1 MKYLKIIRLPN
12 LLLLALMQLTFRYGF
27 LKQQDVPLA
36 LADWQY
42 LLLVLATVL
51 IAAAGYVI
59 NDIFDQDS
67 DAINKPEQAI
77 VGKSITEGRAYN
89 IYVGLNITGVAI
101 GFYLSNVILRPSFAV
116 VFILIAASLYFYAT
130 NLKQT
135 PVLGNIV
142 VAALLALSVLII
154 GVFDLYPATYEANQ
168 KEMGLLFKILLD
180 YALFAFFI
188 NFIREIAKD
197 AQDAKGDYNAGIKT
211 LPILIGAGRTAKLI
225 FALLLVAVVMVFLY
239 INNHLMK
246 NELYPAT
253 IYGMVV
259 VLAPLLY
266 LAVKSWTTKTVQE
279 FHHISLIL
287 KWIIFFGILSIA
299 VITYN
304 IQSNA

>member
-1 MKYLKIIRLPN
+1 MKYLQLIRLPN
-12 LLLLALMQLTFRYGF
+12 LFLLALMQLTFRYGF
-27 LKQQDVPLA
+27 LIHQDVPLA

-42 LLLVLATVL
+42 LLLVLATIL

-59 NDIFDQDS
+59 NDVFDQDS
-67 DAINKPEQAI
+67 DAINKPERAI

-135 PVLGNIV
+135 PVLGNVV

-154 GVFDLYPATYEANQ
+154 GIFDLFPATYEANQ

-180 YALFAFFI
+180 YALFAFLL

-197 AQDAKGDYNAGIKT
+197 AEDSKGDYNVGIKT
-211 LPILIGAGRTAKLI
+211 LSILLGMNRTAKII
-225 FALLLVAVVMVFLY
+225 FGLLLLAVALVFLY
-239 INNHLMK
+239 INTHLM
-246 NELYPAT
+246 NNNLYYAT
-253 IYGMVV
+253 LYGLIL
-259 VLAPLLY
+259 VLGPLLY
-266 LAVKSWTTKTVQE
+266 LAIKSWNSKSVSD
-279 FHHISLIL
+279 FKHISSLL
-287 KWIIFFGILSIA
+287 KWVIFFGILSIA

-304 IQSNA
+304 IKLNA

>member
-1 MKYLKIIRLPN
+1 MKYLQLIRLPN
-12 LLLLALMQLTFRYGF
+12 LFLLALMQLTFRYGF
-27 LKQQDVPLA
+27 LVHQDIPLA

-42 LLLVLATVL
+42 HLLVLATVL

-67 DAINKPEQAI
+67 DAINKPLKAI

-239 INNHLMK
+239 INNHLMN

-253 IYGMVV
+253 IYSMVV

-266 LAVKSWTTKTVQE
+266 LAVKSWTAKTVQE

-287 KWIIFFGILSIA
+287 KWIILFGILSIA

>member
-180 YALFAFFI
+180 YAMFAFFI

-239 INNHLMK
+239 INNHLMN

-253 IYGMVV
+253 IYSMVV

-266 LAVKSWTTKTVQE
+266 LAVKSWTAKTVQQ

>member
-27 LKQQDVPLA
+27 LIHQDIPLA

-42 LLLVLATVL
+42 LLLVLSTVL

-67 DAINKPEQAI
+67 DAINKPEKAI

-116 VFILIAASLYFYAT
+116 VFILIAALLYFYAT

-135 PVLGNIV
+135 PVVGNIV
-142 VAALLALSVLII
+142 VAALLAVSVLII
-154 GVFDLYPATYEANQ
+154 GIFDLFPATYEANQ
-168 KEMGLLFKILLD
+168 KDMGVLFKILLD

-188 NFIREIAKD
+188 NLIREIAKD
-197 AQDAKGDYNAGIKT
+197 AEDAKGDYNVGIKT
-211 LPILIGAGRTAKLI
+211 LPILIGAGRTAKLL
-225 FALLLVAVVMVFLY
+225 FVLLLVAVAFTMLY
-239 INNHLMK
+239 LNNHLMQ
-246 NELYPAT
+246 NELYYAT
-253 IYGMVV
+253 VYGLVMVV
-259 VLAPLLY
+259 APLLY
-266 LAVKSWTTKTVQE
+266 LSLKSWNAKSTAE
-279 FHHISLIL
+279 FHHLSAVM
-287 KWIIFFGILSIA
+287 KWIIFFGVLSIA

-304 IQSNA
+304 IHLNA

>member
-1 MKYLKIIRLPN
+1 MKYLQLIRLPN
-12 LLLLALMQLTFRYGF
+12 LFLLALMQLTFRYGF
-27 LKQQDVPLA
+27 LAQQDIPLA

-51 IAAAGYVI
+51 IAAACYVI

-67 DAINKPEQAI
+67 DAINKPERAT
-77 VGKSITEGRAYN
+77 VGKFITEGRAYN

-116 VFILIAASLYFYAT
+116 VFILIAALLYLYAT

-135 PVLGNIV
+135 PLLGNLV

-154 GVFDLYPATYEANQ
+154 GIFDLYPATYEANQ
-168 KEMGLLFKILLD
+168 KEMGVFFKILLD
-180 YALFAFFI
+180 YAFFAFFI
-188 NFIREIAKD
+188 NLIREIAKD
-197 AQDAKGDYNAGIKT
+197 AEDAKGDYNAGIKT

-225 FALLLVAVVMVFLY
+225 FVLLLIAVVCIVFYL
-239 INNHLMK
+239 NNHLMQ
-246 NELYPAT
+246 NDLYYAT
-253 IYGMVV
+253 FYSLVV
-259 VLAPLLY
+259 VVAPLLY
-266 LAVKSWTTKTVQE
+266 LSVKSWPATTTAD
-279 FHHISLIL
+279 FHHISSVL

-304 IQSNA
+304 IQMNA

>member
-1 MKYLKIIRLPN
+1 MKYLQLIRLPN
-12 LLLLALMQLTFRYGF
+12 LFLLALMQLTFRYGF
-27 LKQQDVPLA
+27 LVHQDIPLA

-42 LLLVLATVL
+42 VLLVLATVL

-67 DAINKPEQAI
+67 DAINKPAKAI

-116 VFILIAASLYFYAT
+116 IFILIAALLYFYAT

-135 PVLGNIV
+135 PVVGNLVI
-142 VAALLALSVLII
+142 AALLALSVLII
-154 GVFDLYPATYEANQ
+154 GVFDLFPATYEANQ
-168 KEMGLLFKILLD
+168 KDMGLLFKILLD

-197 AQDAKGDYNAGIKT
+197 AEDAKGDYNVGIKT
-211 LPILIGAGRTAKLI
+211 LPILLGAGRTAKLI
-225 FALLLVAVVMVFLY
+225 FVLLLVAVAFVSLY
-239 INNHLMK
+239 LNDHLMQ
-246 NELYPAT
+246 NDLYYAT
-253 IYGMVV
+253 IYGLVL

-266 LAVKSWTTKTVQE
+266 LSVKSWNAKSTAD
-279 FHHISLIL
+279 FHHLSFVM

-299 VITYN
+299 VINYN
-304 IQSNA
+304 IHLNA

>member
-1 MKYLKIIRLPN
+1 MKYLQLIRLPN
-12 LLLLALMQLTFRYGF
+12 LFLLALMQLTFRYGF
-27 LKQQDVPLA
+27 LVHQDIPLA

-42 LLLVLATVL
+42 HLLVLATVL

-67 DAINKPEQAI
+67 DAINKPLKAI

-239 INNHLMK
+239 INNHLMN

-253 IYGMVV
+253 IYSMVV

-266 LAVKSWTTKTVQE
+266 LAVKSWTAKTVQE

>member
-1 MKYLKIIRLPN
+1 MKYLQLIRLPN
-12 LLLLALMQLTFRYGF
+12 LFLLALMQLTFRYGF
-27 LKQQDVPLA
+27 LVPQDIPLA

-67 DAINKPEQAI
+67 DAINKPERAI
-77 VGKSITEGRAYN
+77 VGKFITEGRAYN

-116 VFILIAASLYFYAT
+116 VFILIAALLYLYAT

-135 PVLGNIV
+135 PLLGNLV

-154 GVFDLYPATYEANQ
+154 GIFDLYPATYEANQ
-168 KEMGLLFKILLD
+168 KEMGVFFKILLD
-180 YALFAFFI
+180 YAFFAFFI
-188 NFIREIAKD
+188 NLIREIAKD
-197 AQDAKGDYNAGIKT
+197 AEDAKGDYNAGIKT

-225 FALLLVAVVMVFLY
+225 FVLLLIAVVFIVLY
-239 INNHLMK
+239 LNNHLMQ
-246 NELYPAT
+246 NDLYHAT
-253 IYGMVV
+253 IYSLVV
-259 VLAPLLY
+259 VVAPLLY
-266 LAVKSWTTKTVQE
+266 LAVKSWPATTTAD
-279 FHHISLIL
+279 FRHISSVL

-299 VITYN
+299 VITFN
-304 IQSNA
+304 IQMNA

>member
-1 MKYLKIIRLPN
+1 MKYLQLIRLPN
-12 LLLLALMQLTFRYGF
+12 LFLLALMQLTFRYGF
-27 LKQQDVPLA
+27 LAQQDIPLA

-67 DAINKPEQAI
+67 DAINKPERAI
-77 VGKSITEGRAYN
+77 VGKFITEGRAYN

-116 VFILIAASLYFYAT
+116 VFILIAALLYLYAT

-135 PVLGNIV
+135 PLLGNLV

-154 GVFDLYPATYEANQ
+154 GIFDLDPATYEANQ
-168 KEMGLLFKILLD
+168 KEMGVFFKILLD

-188 NFIREIAKD
+188 NLIREIAKD
-197 AQDAKGDYNAGIKT
+197 AEDAKGDYNAGIKT

-225 FALLLVAVVMVFLY
+225 FVLLLIAVVFIVFYL
-239 INNHLMK
+239 NNHLMQ
-246 NELYPAT
+246 NDLYYAT
-253 IYGMVV
+253 IYGLVV
-259 VLAPLLY
+259 VIAPLLY
-266 LAVKSWTTKTVQE
+266 LSVKSWHAKTTADFQHLSSV
-279 FHHISLIL
+279 L

-304 IQSNA
+304 IQMNA

>member
-1 MKYLKIIRLPN
+1 MKYLQLIRLPN
-12 LLLLALMQLTFRYGF
+12 LFLLALMQLTFRYGF
-27 LKQQDVPLA
+27 LVYQDIPLA

-67 DAINKPEQAI
+67 DAINKPEKAI
-77 VGKSITEGRAYN
+77 VGKFITEGRAYN

-135 PVLGNIV
+135 PVLGNVV

-154 GVFDLYPATYEANQ
+154 GIFDLYPATYEANQ
-168 KEMGLLFKILLD
+168 KEMGLFFKILLD

-188 NFIREIAKD
+188 NLIREIAKD

-225 FALLLVAVVMVFLY
+225 FVLLLVAVVFILIY
-239 INNHLMK
+239 LNNHLMQ
-246 NELYPAT
+246 NDLYYAT
-253 IYGMVV
+253 IYGLVLVV
-259 VLAPLLY
+259 APLLY
-266 LAVKSWTTKTVQE
+266 LSVKSWPAKTAAD
-279 FHHISLIL
+279 FHHISSVL

-299 VITYN
+299 LITYN
-304 IQSNA
+304 IQMNA

>member
-239 INNHLMK
+239 INNHLMN

-253 IYGMVV
+253 IYSMVV

-266 LAVKSWTTKTVQE
+266 LAVKSWTAKTVQQ

>member
-1 MKYLKIIRLPN
+1 MKYLQLIRLPN
-12 LLLLALMQLTFRYGF
+12 LFLLALMQLTFRYGF
-27 LKQQDVPLA
+27 LAQQDIPLA

-51 IAAAGYVI
+51 IAAAGYAI

-67 DAINKPEQAI
+67 DAINKPDRAI
-77 VGKSITEGRAYN
+77 VGKFITEGRAYN

-116 VFILIAASLYFYAT
+116 VFILIAALLYFYAT

-135 PVLGNIV
+135 PLLGNLV

-154 GVFDLYPATYEANQ
+154 GIFDLYPATYEANQ
-168 KEMGLLFKILLD
+168 KEMGLFFKILLD
-180 YALFAFFI
+180 YAFFAFFI
-188 NFIREIAKD
+188 NLIREIAKD
-197 AQDAKGDYNAGIKT
+197 AEDANGDYNAGIKT

-225 FALLLVAVVMVFLY
+225 FVLLLIAVVCIGFYL
-239 INNHLMK
+239 NNHLMQ
-246 NELYPAT
+246 NDLYYAT
-253 IYGMVV
+253 IYGLVV
-259 VLAPLLY
+259 VIAPLLY
-266 LAVKSWTTKTVQE
+266 LSVKSWHAKTTADFQHLSTV
-279 FHHISLIL
+279 L

-304 IQSNA
+304 IQMNA

>member
-1 MKYLKIIRLPN
+1 MKYLQLIRLPN
-12 LLLLALMQLTFRYGF
+12 LFLLALMQLTFRYGF
-27 LKQQDVPLA
+27 LVPQDIPLA

-67 DAINKPEQAI
+67 DAINKPERAI
-77 VGKSITEGRAYN
+77 VGKFITEGRAYN

-116 VFILIAASLYFYAT
+116 VFILIAALLYLYAT

-135 PVLGNIV
+135 PLLGNLV

-154 GVFDLYPATYEANQ
+154 GIFDLYPATYEANQ
-168 KEMGLLFKILLD
+168 KEMGVFFKILLD

-188 NFIREIAKD
+188 NLIREIAKD
-197 AQDAKGDYNAGIKT
+197 AEDAKGDYNAGIKT

-225 FALLLVAVVMVFLY
+225 FVLLLIAVVFIVFYL
-239 INNHLMK
+239 NNHLMQ
-246 NELYPAT
+246 NDLYYAT
-253 IYGMVV
+253 IYGLVV
-259 VLAPLLY
+259 VIAPLLY
-266 LAVKSWTTKTVQE
+266 LSVKSWHAKTTADFQHLSSV
-279 FHHISLIL
+279 L

-304 IQSNA
+304 IQMNA

>member
-1 MKYLKIIRLPN
+1 MKYLQLIRLPN
-12 LLLLALMQLTFRYGF
+12 LFLLALMQLTFRYGF
-27 LKQQDVPLA
+27 LAQQDIPLA

-67 DAINKPEQAI
+67 DAINKPDRAI
-77 VGKSITEGRAYN
+77 VGKFITEGRAYN

-116 VFILIAASLYFYAT
+116 VFILIAALLYLYAT

-135 PVLGNIV
+135 PLLGNLV

-154 GVFDLYPATYEANQ
+154 GIFDLDPATYEANQ
-168 KEMGLLFKILLD
+168 KEMGVFFKILLD

-188 NFIREIAKD
+188 NLIREIAKD
-197 AQDAKGDYNAGIKT
+197 AEDAKGDYNAGIKT

-225 FALLLVAVVMVFLY
+225 FVLLLIAVVFIVFYL
-239 INNHLMK
+239 NNHLMQ
-246 NELYPAT
+246 NDLYYAT
-253 IYGMVV
+253 IYGLVV
-259 VLAPLLY
+259 VIAPLLY
-266 LAVKSWTTKTVQE
+266 LSVKSWHAKTTADFQHLSSV
-279 FHHISLIL
+279 L

-304 IQSNA
+304 IQMNA

>member
-1 MKYLKIIRLPN
+1 MKYLQLIRLPN
-12 LLLLALMQLTFRYGF
+12 LFLLALMQLTFRYGF
-27 LKQQDVPLA
+27 LVHQDIPLA

-67 DAINKPEQAI
+67 DAINKPEKAI

-116 VFILIAASLYFYAT
+116 IFILIAALLYFYAT

-135 PVLGNIV
+135 PLLGNLVI
-142 VAALLALSVLII
+142 AALLALSVLII
-154 GVFDLYPATYEANQ
+154 GVFDLFPATYEANQ
-168 KEMGLLFKILLD
+168 KDMGLLFKILLD

-197 AQDAKGDYNAGIKT
+197 AEDAKGDYNVGIKT
-211 LPILIGAGRTAKLI
+211 LPILLGAGRTAKLI
-225 FALLLVAVVMVFLY
+225 FVLLLVAVGFVVLY
-239 INNHLMK
+239 VNNHLMQ
-246 NELYPAT
+246 NDLYYAT
-253 IYGMVV
+253 IYGLVL

-266 LAVKSWTTKTVQE
+266 LAVKSWDAKSTAD
-279 FHHISLIL
+279 FHHLSAVL

-304 IQSNA
+304 IRINA

>member
-1 MKYLKIIRLPN
+1 MKYLQLIRLPN
-12 LLLLALMQLTFRYGF
+12 LFLLALMQLTFRYGF
-27 LKQQDVPLA
+27 LVHQDIPLA

-42 LLLVLATVL
+42 HLLVLATVL

-67 DAINKPEQAI
+67 DAINKPLKAI

-142 VAALLALSVLII
+142 VASLLALSVLII

>member
-1 MKYLKIIRLPN
+1 MKYLQLIRLPN
-12 LLLLALMQLTFRYGF
+12 LFLLALMQLTFRYGF
-27 LKQQDVPLA
+27 LVHQDIPLA

-42 LLLVLATVL
+42 HLLVLATVL

-67 DAINKPEQAI
+67 DAINKPEKAI
-77 VGKSITEGRAYN
+77 VGKFITEGRAYN

-142 VAALLALSVLII
+142 VASLLALSVLII

-239 INNHLMK
+239 INNHLMN

-253 IYGMVV
+253 IYSMVV

-266 LAVKSWTTKTVQE
+266 LAVKSWTAKTVQQ